1 MQLLLGEDKKDGTH
15 QFGLYIYYT
24 VIQMDAVYFKEV
36 LWFCFFPTYFMVEKW
51 KKKSIWSYKGTPF
64 QIWIALFFN
73 LLLRTI
79 HLQQGHISWVKNWKD
94 F

>member
-36 LWFCFFPTYFMVEKW
+36 LWFCFFPTIFMVEK
-51 KKKSIWSYKGTPF
+51 
-64 QIWIALFFN
+64 
-73 LLLRTI
+73 
-79 HLQQGHISWVKNWKD
+79 
-94 F
+94 

>member
-36 LWFCFFPTYFMVEKW
+36 LWFCFSPTFFVVEKW
-51 KKKSIWSYKGTPF
+51 KKNLSDPIKAHPFKFELHYFSIYYC
-64 QIWIALFFN
+64 ALCIYSKD
-73 LLLRTI
+73 TI
-79 HLQQGHISWVKNWKD
+79 VE
-94 F
+94 

>member
-36 LWFCFFPTYFMVEKW
+36 LWFCFFPYNFYGGKM
-51 KKKSIWSYKGTPF
+51 KKIYL
-64 QIWIALFFN
+64 IL
-73 LLLRTI
+73 
-79 HLQQGHISWVKNWKD
+79 
-94 F
+94 